1 MKNILNLIV
10 FLIPTIF
17 FSQSIS
23 SALHISEPYKI
34 NQKKAIKKIETKTV
48 FYNRQNQEKRTDIS
62 FLNERFRLVKEE
74 RYNEDGEMI
83 FSMQNE

>member
-23 SALHISEPYKI
+23 SALHVNEPYKI

-48 FYNRQNQEKRTDIS
+48 FTTVKIKKKELT
-62 FLNERFRLVKEE
+62 FRF
-74 RYNEDGEMI
+74 
-83 FSMQNE
+83 